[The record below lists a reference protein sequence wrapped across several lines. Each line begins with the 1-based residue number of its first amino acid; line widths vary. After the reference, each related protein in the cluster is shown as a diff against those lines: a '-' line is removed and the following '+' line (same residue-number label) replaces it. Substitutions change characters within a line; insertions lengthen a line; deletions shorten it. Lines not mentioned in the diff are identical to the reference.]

1 MSSSRGL
8 EPGRRPPDWSFVPVT
23 DLMLVVGEGLVGITT
38 EGVFAEKPRGTER
51 QSLKECYKKPTSEER
66 GGSGKSLKIIKKSD
80 ETRENFAVF
89 FAFRSRNAAIWQLRI
104 QPQMLM
110 QPQAVM

>member
-66 GGSGKSLKIIKKSD
+66 GRSGKSLKIIKKTAMKSEKVSPFSLRFAA
-80 ETRENFAVF
+80 ET
-89 FAFRSRNAAIWQLRI
+89 QLFGS
-104 QPQMLM
+104 
-110 QPQAVM
+110 